1 MATGPVN
8 EPVSDSPDAERDAL
22 LARAVEAEALAEQ
35 LADELA
41 EARRQLARQPLDPD
55 DARHLT
61 LFDDAPPATAEGHY
75 AADGSDRAV
84 LSIALAA
91 TAVVAL
97 LVCVLA
103 LVSSGLSVFALV
115 MLGLAAVL
123 GWAALQTKVT
133 RVTVEVRDG
142 IVVVTAGDDVKK
154 FDLTNDSVK
163 VDVQGRPEDAYWRVR
178 FHRRALDPV
187 DVDASMVDPAQFM
200 RRLREHRPGL

>member
-1 MATGPVN
+1 MN
-8 EPVSDSPDAERDAL
+8 ESPEGDLVAERDAL

-35 LADELA
+35 LAEQLA
-41 EARRQLARQPLDPD
+41 EARRQLARRPIDPD
-55 DARHLT
+55 DAQHLT
-61 LFDDAPPATAEGHY
+61 LFDDAPPAAARGHF

-103 LVSSGLSVFALV
+103 LVTSGVSIFALV

-123 GWAALQTKVT
+123 GWAALQTRVT
-133 RVTVEVRDG
+133 PVTVEVRDG
-142 IVVVTAGDDVKK
+142 VVVVTARDDTKR
-154 FDLTNDSVK
+154 FDLTNDGVR
-163 VDVQGRPEDAYWRVR
+163 VEVQGRPGDAYWRVR

-187 DVDASMVDPAQFM
+187 DVDASMVDAATFM
-200 RRLREHRPGL
+200 RRLREYRPEL